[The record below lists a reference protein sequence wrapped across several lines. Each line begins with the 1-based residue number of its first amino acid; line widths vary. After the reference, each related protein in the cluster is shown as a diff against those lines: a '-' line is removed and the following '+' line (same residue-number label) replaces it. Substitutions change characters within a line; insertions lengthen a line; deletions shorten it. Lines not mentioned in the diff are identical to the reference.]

1 MPNINLDDAYI
12 LDETGAQ
19 VDKVTGLFTKDEDT
33 TSGEKAFAQL
43 NIGTAGSNRNL
54 LDNPWFTVRQKGN
67 GPFGAGAGYTVD
79 RWTKFYN
86 GIITGTDEGVS
97 ITPNATSGWIEFAQY
112 LPADVGAALEG
123 KTLTLSALLQ
133 DGTLYSKSG
142 VCAAKPSSGT
152 TNFITVSMPN
162 SMGFVA
168 GRRNDG
174 ALRVEFTYGQAYS
187 QDPLNV
193 RAVKLELGPV
203 STLAND
209 APPKES
215 QVTDDCKWYFQR
227 IQQEDGYTAPV
238 GFGIVT
244 ASTTILRTLIPLSS
258 PLRKAGTLTAT
269 ATNIGQMRVQGNG
282 SNLTP
287 TAITGRGVLNGHA
300 VVDITVN
307 GTLTANQVYTLVFA
321 NSTAIIELSK
331 DL

>member
-1 MPNINLDDAYI
+1 MPKLNVQQTNQNVIQAFKNALAIGNLKGIIASD
-12 LDETGAQ
+12 GNHN
-19 VDKVTGLFTKDEDT
+19 F
-33 TSGEKAFAQL
+33 S
-43 NIGTAGSNRNL
+43 TAGSNRNL
-54 LDNPWFTVRQKGN
+54 LDNPWFTVRQRGD
-67 GPFGAGAGYTVD
+67 GPFSGANTEAVD
-79 RWTKFYN
+79 RWRTTSN
-86 GIITGTDEGVS
+86 STMTGTTDG
-97 ITPNATSGWIEFAQY
+97 ITLTTTVRTWGMQQRVEKDF
-112 LPADVGAALEG
+112 LVVG
-123 KTLTLSALLQ
+123 KTYTISAMEQ
-133 DGTLYSKSG
+133 DGTITSATFTWTGSGISKYVTGANVGFEIS
-142 VCAAKPSSGT
+142 VSNANYNQIYIT
-152 TNFITVSMPN
+152 TNYVGS
-162 SMGFVA
+162 VY
-168 GRRNDG
+168 
-174 ALRVEFTYGQAYS
+174 L
-187 QDPLNV
+187 
-193 RAVKLELGPV
+193 RAVKLELGSV

-282 SNLTP
+282 NNLTP

-321 NSTAIIELSK
+321 NSTAIIDLSK